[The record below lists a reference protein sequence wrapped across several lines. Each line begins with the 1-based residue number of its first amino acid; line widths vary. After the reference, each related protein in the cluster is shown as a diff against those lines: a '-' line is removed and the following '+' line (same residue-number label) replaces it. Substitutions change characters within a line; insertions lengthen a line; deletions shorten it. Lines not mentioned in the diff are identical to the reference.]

1 MTLESLSECIESA
14 AWFSRL
20 GEFAGGPGQLAIR
33 SLEVWADE
41 EAISD
46 RHHRGVAEEMEWLPA
61 QAQDSD
67 PIQPNLADS
76 EVALGFYKQAL
87 AALRS
92 TNSRPLLKVGTH
104 DFQHVAVGAAAYAC
118 RRAAVEVE
126 QGEPGFW
133 CGLVPLYAAGFW
145 PCGVLPDRTVV
156 VL

>member
-1 MTLESLSECIESA
+1 MRESIESA

-20 GEFAGGPGQLAIR
+20 GEFAGEPGRLAIR

-41 EAISD
+41 EAVSD

-61 QAQDSD
+61 QAQDPD
-67 PIQPNLADS
+67 PIRPELTDS
-76 EVALGFYKQAL
+76 DVALGFYKQAL

-92 TNSRPLLKVGTH
+92 LNAKPLLKVGKH

-126 QGEPGFW
+126 AEEPGFW
-133 CGLVPLYAAGFW
+133 CGLVGLYAAGFW
-145 PCGVLPDRTVV
+145 PCGVLPDGTVV

>member
-1 MTLESLSECIESA
+1 MTLEALRESIESA

-20 GEFAGGPGQLAIR
+20 GKFAGGAGQLAIQ

-41 EAISD
+41 EAVSD

-61 QAQDSD
+61 QAQDPD
-67 PIQPNLADS
+67 PVSPSLADS
-76 EVALGFYKQAL
+76 ELALGFYKQAL
-87 AALRS
+87 ASLRTVETRAS
-92 TNSRPLLKVGTH
+92 LRVGKH

-126 QGEPGFW
+126 HGQPGFW
-133 CGLVPLYAAGFW
+133 CSLVPLYAAGYW